1 MSIPWFTV
9 FITWFLFLPI
19 PILNGYLRER
29 WYASMTGTA
38 AAHQI
43 GVAILSMAFLIY
55 AFFSLRSYS
64 AVLSVGQLLVV
75 GLVWLLSTVA
85 FEFGIGLATGRSWN
99 YMLADYKVWEGRVW
113 PFFLL
118 VMLLSPFIIR
128 LIVA

>member
-1 MSIPWFTV
+1 
-9 FITWFLFLPI
+9 
-19 PILNGYLRER
+19 
-29 WYASMTGTA
+29 MTGTA